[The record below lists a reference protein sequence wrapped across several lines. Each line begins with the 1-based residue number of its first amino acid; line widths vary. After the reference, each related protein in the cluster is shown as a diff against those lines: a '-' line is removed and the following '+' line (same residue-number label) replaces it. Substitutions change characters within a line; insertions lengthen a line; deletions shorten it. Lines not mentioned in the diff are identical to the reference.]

1 MTRRSILALA
11 LALGTAPVAS
21 AAIAPGNYIRTLGF
35 GGVERNYR
43 LHVPTGYDGTREVPL
58 LVNVHGFTSNAEQQE
73 VVSQAVPLADAH
85 GFVVVHPN
93 GIANAW
99 NAGICCGN
107 ADTDDVGFLRTV
119 IEDVAAQARIDR
131 RRIYVTGLSNGGA
144 MSHRMACEAADLI
157 AAAAPMAFPI
167 AYSPITD
174 CQPSRPIAV
183 LSGFG
188 LTDTLVPYEGGS
200 FGSAAGTFA
209 RWKELNGCSSATPD
223 ATVVTGDSRCETYTQ
238 CADGVETGLCS
249 VFANT
254 LIGTPFEGHVLY
266 FNPDL
271 DLSKTI
277 WDFVSRFELP
287 DPPAQRVLSGAG
299 LLRAGRTRGKTTLA
313 WNVTLGNDAWTAAD
327 GAGHVYG
334 GTARRLGK
342 SRSYALTPT
351 DDARAALGDV
361 AGGELQALGAPAGDV
376 TIDPRDTLRVETD
389 KQGVPV
395 RIKGTLRLLRDGAP
409 AGRLTVKVK
418 S

>member
-1 MTRRSILALA
+1 MTVRSLLALVA
-11 LALGTAPVAS
+11 VLGLASVAP
-21 AAIAPGNYIRTLGF
+21 AAIAPGSYVRNLEF

-43 LHVPTGYDGTREVPL
+43 LHVPTGYDGTRDVPL

-73 VVSQAVPLADAH
+73 VISEAVPLADAH

-93 GIANAW
+93 GIGNAW
-99 NAGICCGN
+99 NAGTCCGN
-107 ADTDDVGFLRTV
+107 GNVDDVGFLRTV
-119 IEDVAAQARIDR
+119 IEDVAGQARIDR

-144 MSHRMACEAADLI
+144 MSHRMACEAADLV
-157 AAAAPMAFPI
+157 AAVAPMAFPI
-167 AYSPITD
+167 AYEPITD

-188 LTDTLVPYEGGS
+188 LTDTLVSYEGGQ

-209 RWKELNGCSSATPD
+209 RWKELNGCSGAVPD
-223 ATVVTGDSRCETYTQ
+223 VTVVTGDSRCETYTQ
-238 CADGVETGLCS
+238 CAEGVEASLCS
-249 VFANT
+249 VYANS

-271 DLSKTI
+271 DLSQVI

-287 DPPAQRVLSGAG
+287 DPPAQHVLSGAG
-299 LLRAGRTRGKTTLA
+299 LLRSGRTRGKTTLA
-313 WNVTLGNDAWTAAD
+313 WNVTLGNDRWTAAD
-327 GAGHVYG
+327 GAGHVYT

-342 SRSYALTPT
+342 SKSYALTPT
-351 DDARAALGDV
+351 DDARAALGRV
-361 AGGELQALGAPAGDV
+361 VGGELAALGAPSGDV

-389 KQGVPV
+389 KAGTPV
-395 RIKGTLRLLRDGAP
+395 RVKGVLRLLRDGAP

-418 S
+418 G